1 MKLMVGKAGP
11 MPEKLSVLHNA
22 PAPLKQEAGCS
33 CCGSALRKCR
43 ASEARCADV

>member
-1 MKLMVGKAGP
+1 MNLMVGKAGP
-11 MPEKLSVLHNA
+11 LPEKLSVLHNS

-33 CCGSALRKCR
+33 WCGNALRMCR